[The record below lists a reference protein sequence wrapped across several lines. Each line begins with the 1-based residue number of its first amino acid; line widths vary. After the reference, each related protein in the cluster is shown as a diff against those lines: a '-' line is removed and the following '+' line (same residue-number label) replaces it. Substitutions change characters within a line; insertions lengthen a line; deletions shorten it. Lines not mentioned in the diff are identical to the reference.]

1 MREFEEYLKQRR
13 KILIRRGIPIPE
25 LVDVSEDGL
34 FRFSKMLEEVYN
46 LIDFDDF
53 YGKMHERFYK
63 EFVEE
68 RDRKARELP
77 LFPEEEEVVEDLETD
92 TLDETTKE
100 DGMNDF
106 LSMLEAVGEVSDEDE
121 EDLDAPK
128 EWGTDNE
135 EEDLDA
141 PSYSGFD
148 DEEDLDAPQFSGF
161 DDDDLDAP
169 QEWDYEDEDLD
180 APSSSGFDDDE
191 EDLDA
196 PAEWGAEDEEDL
208 DAPSVQGFDDEEDEE
223 APSVSSFD
231 DEEEELE
238 IPKENPYKAYMNRG
252 TSEENKPKE
261 NPYKA
266 YLQKDSPQES
276 ERGTTEEVFD
286 IPDKLM
292 EEVKEEP
299 PKPDLPESVLRSNQT
314 VDLIGSLFGGSKK
327 KKRRKQ

>member
-13 KILIRRGIPIPE
+13 KILIRRGIPVPE
-25 LVDVSEDGL
+25 LVYVSEDGL

-68 RDRKARELP
+68 RDKKAREIP
-77 LFPEEEEVVEDLETD
+77 LYPEEEVESIESFEPD
-92 TLDETTKE
+92 TSSETTKE
-100 DGMNDF
+100 EGMNDF
-106 LSMLEAVGEVSDEDE
+106 LSMIEAVGEVSNGVEDE
-121 EDLDAPK
+121 EAPV
-128 EWGTDNE
+128 EWGIDE
-135 EEDLDA
+135 DEEDLDA

-148 DEEDLDAPQFSGF
+148 DEEEELDSPQEWDYEDEEDLDAPHWNYDEEES
-161 DDDDLDAP
+161 LYEP

-180 APSSSGFDDDE
+180 APPSSGFE
-191 EDLDA
+191 
-196 PAEWGAEDEEDL
+196 
-208 DAPSVQGFDDEEDEE
+208 
-223 APSVSSFD
+223 

-238 IPKENPYKAYMNRG
+238 TPKENPYKAYMNRG
-252 TSEENKPKE
+252 ISEESEPKE

-266 YLQKDSPQES
+266 YLNKSIPEESKRENPYKAYLQTDAPQEYK
-276 ERGTTEEVFD
+276 RDTNEEVFD
-286 IPDKLM
+286 IPDKLI

-299 PKPDLPESVLRSNQT
+299 PKVDLPESVLRSNQT
-314 VDLIGSLFGGSKK
+314 VDLIGSLFGGNKK

>member
-53 YGKMHERFYK
+53 YGKMHEKFYK

-77 LFPEEEEVVEDLETD
+77 LFPEEEIAEEVLETD
-92 TLDETTKE
+92 TSAEVSKE

-106 LSMLEAVGEVSDEDE
+106 LSMLEAVGEVSDEGE

-141 PSYSGFD
+141 PSYSGFEN
-148 DEEDLDAPQFSGF
+148 DEEDLDAPHFSGF
-161 DDDDLDAP
+161 DDDEEDLDAP

-180 APSSSGFDDDE
+180 APS
-191 EDLDA
+191 
-196 PAEWGAEDEEDL
+196 
-208 DAPSVQGFDDEEDEE
+208 VQGFDDEEDED

-231 DEEEELE
+231 DEEEEEELE
-238 IPKENPYKAYMNRG
+238 IPKENPYKAYMDRG
-252 TSEENKPKE
+252 TSDENQQRE

-266 YLQKDSPQES
+266 YLQKDTPQES
-276 ERGTTEEVFD
+276 ERGITEEVFD
-286 IPDKLM
+286 IPAKLM

-299 PKPDLPESVLRSNQT
+299 PKVDLPKSVLRSNQT

>member
-53 YGKMHERFYK
+53 YGKMHEKFYK

-68 RDRKARELP
+68 RDRKAREIP
-77 LFPEEEEVVEDLETD
+77 LYPEEEEVVEDLETD

-128 EWGTDNE
+128 EWGTDDE
-135 EEDLDA
+135 
-141 PSYSGFD
+141 
-148 DEEDLDAPQFSGF
+148 EEDLDAPQFSGF

-191 EDLDA
+191 DDLDA
-196 PAEWGAEDEEDL
+196 PAEWGTEDEEDL
-208 DAPSVQGFDDEEDEE
+208 DAPSVQGFDDEEDED

-238 IPKENPYKAYMNRG
+238 IPKENPYKAY
-252 TSEENKPKE
+252 
-261 NPYKA
+261 
-266 YLQKDSPQES
+266 LQKDTPQES

-299 PKPDLPESVLRSNQT
+299 QKVDLPESVLRSNQT
-314 VDLIGSLFGGSKK
+314 VDLIGSLFGGNKK

>member
-53 YGKMHERFYK
+53 YGKMHEKFYK

-68 RDRKARELP
+68 RDKKAREIP
-77 LFPEEEEVVEDLETD
+77 LYPEPEEIMKEVIEDLKPD
-92 TLDETTKE
+92 TSDESTKE
-100 DGMNDF
+100 EGMNDF
-106 LSMLEAVGEVSDEDE
+106 LSMLESVSKVSEEVEDP
-121 EDLDAPK
+121 DAPK
-128 EWGTDNE
+128 EWGTDDEEEDLDAPQFSGFEDDE

-148 DEEDLDAPQFSGF
+148 DD
-161 DDDDLDAP
+161 
-169 QEWDYEDEDLD
+169 EDEDLD
-180 APSSSGFDDDE
+180 APPEWGTDDE
-191 EDLDA
+191 EYLDA
-196 PAEWGAEDEEDL
+196 L
-208 DAPSVQGFDDEEDEE
+208 SVQGFDDEEDED
-223 APSVSSFD
+223 APSISSFN
-231 DEEEELE
+231 EEEEIE
-238 IPKENPYKAYMNRG
+238 TPKENPYKAYMTRD
-252 TSEENKPKE
+252 TPKESKRRE

-266 YLQKDSPQES
+266 YLQKDSSQES
-276 ERGTTEEVFD
+276 ERGTNEKVFD
-286 IPDKLM
+286 IPDKLI

-299 PKPDLPESVLRSNQT
+299 PKIDLPESVIRSNQT

-327 KKRRKQ
+327 KKRSKR

>member
-1 MREFEEYLKQRR
+1 
-13 KILIRRGIPIPE
+13 
-25 LVDVSEDGL
+25 
-34 FRFSKMLEEVYN
+34 MLEEVYN

-106 LSMLEAVGEVSDEDE
+106 LSMLEAVGEVSDEGE

-141 PSYSGFD
+141 PSYSGFED
-148 DEEDLDAPQFSGF
+148 DEEDLDAPHFSGF
-161 DDDDLDAP
+161 DDEEEDLDAP

-180 APSSSGFDDDE
+180 APSSSGFDD
-191 EDLDA
+191 A
-196 PAEWGAEDEEDL
+196 EEDL
-208 DAPSVQGFDDEEDEE
+208 DAPSLQGFDDEEDED

-231 DEEEELE
+231 NEEEELE
-238 IPKENPYKAYMNRG
+238 IPKENPYKAYMDRG
-252 TSEENKPKE
+252 TSDENQQRE

-266 YLQKDSPQES
+266 YLQKDTPQES
-276 ERGTTEEVFD
+276 KRGTTEKVFD
-286 IPDKLM
+286 L
-292 EEVKEEP
+292 
-299 PKPDLPESVLRSNQT
+299 S
-314 VDLIGSLFGGSKK
+314 LIHI
-327 KKRRKQ
+327 